1 MDDASKPQNRSLLW
15 SLFRG
20 VIPLLLLATLIYI
33 LVVYLGEER
42 ILTAIKNAGVWTPL
56 VFILLKIVSII
67 IAPLSGTPYYLL
79 AKPLFG
85 LVEGFVYLMIADIL
99 GYSAAFGISRVWGR
113 KLVMRLLGSQTE
125 QVDFLIDKIGKWKEF
140 LYFRIVF
147 FYFAELPSYVA
158 GLTQLPYWQFLA
170 ITIPIAAINIGVF
183 LIVGNFITNKLI
195 LSIMLVLF
203 LVIFLTRLIMWSFH
217 RE

>member
-1 MDDASKPQNRSLLW
+1 ML
-15 SLFRG
+15 
-20 VIPLLLLATLIYI
+20 PLMLLATLIYV

-42 ILTAIKNAGVWTPL
+42 ILSTIENAGVWAPL
-56 VFILLKIVSII
+56 VFILLKVVSVI

-85 LVEGFVYLMIADIL
+85 LVEGFVYLMIADIV

-113 KLVMRLLGSQTE
+113 KLMMRFLGAQTE
-125 QVDFLIDKIGKWKEF
+125 QVDFLIDKIGKWKDF
-140 LYFRIVF
+140 LYFRIIF

-170 ITIPIAAINIGVF
+170 ITIPIVAINIGLF
-183 LIVGNFITNKLI
+183 LIVGNFMTNQLVLTIMLI
-195 LSIMLVLF
+195 LF
-203 LVIFLTRLIMWSFH
+203 LIYFLTRLIIWLFN
-217 RE
+217 RK